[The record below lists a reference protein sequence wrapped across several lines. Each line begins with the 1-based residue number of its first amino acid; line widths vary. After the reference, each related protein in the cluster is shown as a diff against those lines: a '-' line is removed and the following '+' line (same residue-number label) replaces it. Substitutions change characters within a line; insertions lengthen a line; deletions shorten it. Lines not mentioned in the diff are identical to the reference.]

1 MKHTEGSFTGK
12 GGVDLYYQS
21 WAPDGSVGDALC
33 LVHGVGEHSGRYGNV
48 VKHFVPRGYA
58 VYGFDLRGH
67 GRSPGQ
73 RGHINS
79 WAEYREDTHAFM
91 ELVKMREPKARLF
104 QWGHSM
110 GSLISMDYVLHYPE
124 GLRGVVIS
132 GSALEPVGVAS
143 PGLVAVAKVLSRV
156 WPTFSLTSGLE
167 VGAISRD
174 PAVVK
179 AYQEDPL
186 VHGKTTPRWGTESL
200 NTIAWIKAHLQEWRV
215 PVIILHGGGDRIV
228 SSHGSQFFFDALPIA
243 DKELHIYEGSY
254 HEPHNDIQRE
264 KVFAD
269 VETWLKKHA

>member
-1 MKHTEGSFTGK
+1 MKHAEGSFTGM
-12 GGVDLYYQS
+12 GGLGLYYQS
-21 WAPDGSVGDALC
+21 WLPDGPFRAALC
-33 LVHGVGEHSGRYGNV
+33 IVHGVGEHSSRYGNV
-48 VKHFVPRGYA
+48 VSYFVPCGYA

-91 ELVKMREPKARLF
+91 ELVRGQEPKASLF

-110 GSLISMDYVLHYPE
+110 GLLISMDYALHYPE

-132 GSALEPVGVAS
+132 GSALEPVAS
-143 PGLVAVAKVLSRV
+143 PALIAVAKVLSRL
-156 WPTFSLTSGLE
+156 WPTFSLTTGLE
-167 VGAISRD
+167 VEAISRD
-174 PAVVK
+174 PAAVK

-186 VHGKTTPRWGTESL
+186 VHGKSSPRWGTEFL
-200 NTIAWIKAHLQEWRV
+200 NTIEWIKAHLQNWRV

-228 SSHGSQFFFDALPIA
+228 SPRGSQLFFDALPIA
-243 DKELHIYEGSY
+243 DKELHIYEQGY
-254 HEPHNDIQRE
+254 HEPHNDIERE

-269 VETWLKKHA
+269 VGTWLKKHV